1 MKMKKNFRLFIVL
14 LAILLIIFMVSVTY
28 ANLPKCDDSQ
38 IILSSVT
45 IRDYGVG
52 FTTETDHLRFG
63 ELAAQSHVYRSVT
76 LNSTKDY
83 NVEVMVYGEM
93 SRWLVPEFDE
103 FESYSENSEF
113 RPLNLSFG
121 KKMID
126 LEMNLRETAIL
137 IVLLFLNQ
145 KNYL

>member
-1 MKMKKNFRLFIVL
+1 
-14 LAILLIIFMVSVTY
+14 MVSVTY

-103 FESYSENSEF
+103 FEMVAGEEKKVRFDIYVPLGVDVGSEYDAKVMFCFNE
-113 RPLNLSFG
+113 
-121 KKMID
+121 
-126 LEMNLRETAIL
+126 
-137 IVLLFLNQ
+137 
-145 KNYL
+145 